1 MTNQQFLGKMDIV
14 STKICA
20 LKSCTDLLN
29 VYEFALINVFIS
41 LDHVY
46 CGLN

>member
-20 LKSCTDLLN
+20 LKSCIDLLD
-29 VYEFALINVFIS
+29 VYEFVLINVFNS

-46 CGLN
+46 CVLN